1 MLEELRSGMAAII
14 REDLSS
20 EAAQGFP
27 LLKRFPNSEIA
38 SVPGHFAGLG
48 QPDRELLLDTLAR
61 YSTIQWS
68 HDVVRERKAHPILG
82 PYLARRPLYPP
93 GDWYGERP
101 RKAALKRSV
110 TARLTQ
116 AGFVRKKQTPDL
128 PVHVVRFSH
137 PEPDF
142 EGHLVISFN
151 PGLLRQLDFGFRDW
165 LRGDLKKAFE
175 LPDPRA
181 FIPVVGFL
189 GYDHLWDGR
198 GTNNPVCWDNIT
210 EKNLEETG
218 ELVVEVANRLTA
230 LAKRINERLPVV
242 I

>member
-1 MLEELRSGMAAII
+1 MSEELRLHMAAII
-14 REDLSS
+14 REDLAR

-48 QPDRELLLDTLAR
+48 PADREILLNALAQ

-82 PYLARRPLYPP
+82 PYLARCPLYPP

-101 RKAALKRSV
+101 TKAALKRSV
-110 TARLTQ
+110 TARLIQ
-116 AGFVRKKQTPDL
+116 AGFVRKKPTPGL
-128 PVHVVRFSH
+128 PIHVVRFSH
-137 PEPDF
+137 PDPSF
-142 EGHLVISFN
+142 EGHLVISFD
-151 PGLLRQLDFGFRDW
+151 PGLLRQLDFGFRGW
-165 LRGDLKKAFE
+165 LRGDLRKAFE
-175 LPDPRA
+175 LPNARD

-189 GYDHLWDGR
+189 AYDHLWDGR

-230 LAKRINERLPVV
+230 LATRVNERLPAAV
-242 I
+242 